1 MNLYSAIRPAMFAL
15 DAETSHRLVLRGLG
29 GLYRLPGGRLLA
41 RTFLPAPIS
50 APVEVMG
57 IRFRN
62 RVGLAAGLDKNASCV
77 PAWFD
82 MGFGFVELGTVTPRP
97 QPGNPR
103 PRLFRLT
110 RHEALINRMG
120 FNNCGLVQFL
130 ANLRVQ
136 EKPGIIGINLGKN
149 RDTPVERALDD
160 YLTGLRGVYALAD
173 YITINISSPNTPG
186 LRLLQEDAQFA
197 RLLDALKR
205 EQTRLHDLHARYV
218 PLVVKIAPDLDET
231 GLREIAGRLRDG
243 GADGVIATNTTIER
257 PGLEDEPLAL
267 EEGGLSGRPLHRRS
281 VAVVEQLARE
291 LSGRLPIIGVG
302 GILDADDAEEMIRA
316 GASLVQIYTGLIYRG
331 PELVRAAAERLA
343 ERPAG
348 SRNEIK
354 NAS

>member
-1 MNLYSAIRPAMFAL
+1 MNLYGAIRPVMFAL
-15 DAETSHRLVLRGLG
+15 DAETTHRLTLRGLG

-41 RTFLPAPIS
+41 RTFLPAPVN

-57 IRFRN
+57 LRFRN
-62 RVGLAAGLDKNASCV
+62 RVGLAAGLDKNANCV

-103 PRLFRLT
+103 PRLIRLT
-110 RHEALINRMG
+110 QHEALINRMG

-136 EKPGIIGINLGKN
+136 ERPGIIGINLGKN
-149 RDTPVERALDD
+149 RDTPVERAIDD

-205 EQTRLHDLHARYV
+205 EQVRLHDLHARYV

-243 GADGVIATNTTIER
+243 GADGVIATNTTTAR
-257 PGLEDEPLAL
+257 PGLDDEPLAL
-267 EEGGLSGRPLHRRS
+267 EEGGLSGRPLHAQS
-281 VAVVEQLARE
+281 VAVVGQLARE

-302 GILDADDAEEMIRA
+302 GILDADDAEALIRA

-331 PELVRAAAERLA
+331 PGLVRAVAERLA
-343 ERPAG
+343 VRPAI
-348 SRNEIK
+348 SRSDIK
-354 NAS
+354 NAP

>member
-1 MNLYSAIRPAMFAL
+1 MSVYRAIRPALFAL
-15 DAETSHRLVLRGLG
+15 DAETAHRFALRSLG
-29 GLYRLPGGRLLA
+29 GLYQVPGGRLFA
-41 RTFLPAPIS
+41 RAMLPTPVN

-62 RVGLAAGLDKNASCV
+62 RVGLAAGLDKNANCV

-97 QPGNPR
+97 QPGNPA

-110 RHEALINRMG
+110 HQEALINRMG

-136 EKPGIIGINLGKN
+136 ERPGVIGINLGKN
-149 RDTPVERALDD
+149 RDTPVERAAED

-186 LRLLQEDAQFA
+186 LRTLQEDAQFA
-197 RLLDALKR
+197 RLLDVLKR
-205 EQTRLHDLHARYV
+205 EQTKLHDLHARYV
-218 PLVVKIAPDLDET
+218 PLVVKIAPDLDAT

-243 GADGVIATNTTIER
+243 GADGVIATNTTTTR
-257 PGLEDEPLAL
+257 PDLEDEPHAT
-267 EEGGLSGRPLHRRS
+267 EQGGLSGRPLHRQS
-281 VAVVEQLARE
+281 VAVVRQLARE
-291 LSGRLPIIGVG
+291 LSGKLPIIGVG

-331 PELVRAAAERLA
+331 PNLVREVAERLKD
-343 ERPAG
+343 RPDG
-348 SRNEIK
+348 TLQDFKRVL
-354 NAS
+354 